1 MAPIMKIETMLNL
14 SAITVLWN
22 SPVLLEQCLRSSYE
36 TPGDYLA
43 GRVSV
48 VDHNKSEPS
57 KFRNL
62 CND

>member
-14 SAITVLWN
+14 SVIIILWN
-22 SPVLLEQCLRSSYE
+22 SSVLLEQCLRSLYE
-36 TPGDYLA
+36 TPGDYLT

-48 VDHNKSEPS
+48 VNHNKSES
-57 KFRNL
+57 NKFRNS